1 MPKNEYMCPI
11 DFFVSNRNISNIFEE
26 ASPLRDK
33 LEFVE

>member
-1 MPKNEYMCPI
+1 MPKNEHMCPK
-11 DFFVSNRNISNIFEE
+11 DFFSNRNISNILEE

>member
-1 MPKNEYMCPI
+1 MFPK
-11 DFFVSNRNISNIFEE
+11 DFVSYRNINIIFEE

>member
-1 MPKNEYMCPI
+1 MNTCVPKI
-11 DFFVSNRNISNIFEE
+11 FFSNRNISNIFDE